1 MRQKFD
7 FDFITELKL
16 NNGTFDILV
25 QVTGYVPTRQA
36 PPCNN
41 PDSPAF
47 SDCGDDPE
55 FDDYKAHFYF
65 SHPARTFFIGIPE
78 ELLDLVDEIMFDK
91 ICTKGD
97 EIYWN
102 EMLIEEKECNNE

>member
-1 MRQKFD
+1 MKKFD

-16 NNGTFDILV
+16 NNGNFDILV
-25 QVTGYVPTRQA
+25 QVTGFKPSRPA
-36 PPCNN
+36 PPCSN

-65 SHPARTFFIGIPE
+65 STTEKTFFIDVPE
-78 ELLDLVDEIMFDK
+78 ELLDIVDEIMFEK
-91 ICTKGD
+91 ICTKGE

-102 EMLIEEKECNNE
+102 ENKIEEKECNNE